1 MRPVVT
7 RVHRHRGVCPCCRR
21 GFGAPAPDGLA
32 PGSPFGPGL
41 VALILHLHVTQAI
54 GFERLAQLLDEV
66 FGVTISEGAIAN
78 LLARAEAPLTVA
90 ATTIAQ
96 EVRNAKA
103 VASDETS
110 ARVGG
115 KTWWQWV
122 LLSSTAVYHVIAAHR
137 SAAVVSDFL
146 GGAIPEVWVADR
158 YAAQAGHG
166 AQRQV
171 CLAHL
176 LRDAQ
181 FAIDAGDAI
190 FAAGFRKLLLRS
202 IAIGQRRADLK
213 DTTLAQYRA
222 DLDRRLDRL
231 LAVAP
236 TVPAGRKLG
245 PRHRQMPRRS
255 LCLRHS
261 TRRSRHQQRVRTG
274 AAAQRHLSQSHR
286 LLPIPLGRPPLRR
299 NRFRHRYRT
308 PQRPFRPSGHSRYPR
323 RPVHPCTS
331 LSTGVSSYPEAAL
344 ELTIKQFKARMCKE
358 MNGLSSRI

>member
-1 MRPVVT
+1 M
-7 RVHRHRGVCPCCRR
+7 
-21 GFGAPAPDGLA
+21 
-32 PGSPFGPGL
+32 
-41 VALILHLHVTQAI
+41 
-54 GFERLAQLLDEV
+54 
-66 FGVTISEGAIAN
+66 
-78 LLARAEAPLTVA
+78 
-90 ATTIAQ
+90 
-96 EVRNAKA
+96 

-181 FAIDAGDAI
+181 FAIDAGDAV

-236 TVPAGRKLG
+236 TVPAGRKLARG
-245 PRHRQMPRRS
+245 IAKCRGDLFVFVTRRDVPCTNNGCERALRPSVIFRKCLPRRRCCVPEDWREGAR
-255 LCLRHS
+255 LWQALEMV
-261 TRRSRHQQRVRTG
+261 QQRLLLREEAQLVPVVHRRDPRARGATPASLAARRVGGSCGPTG
-274 AAAQRHLSQSHR
+274 ASVCGRQPGCCKPSQGSA
-286 LLPIPLGRPPLRR
+286 G
-299 NRFRHRYRT
+299 
-308 PQRPFRPSGHSRYPR
+308 
-323 RPVHPCTS
+323 
-331 LSTGVSSYPEAAL
+331 
-344 ELTIKQFKARMCKE
+344 
-358 MNGLSSRI
+358 